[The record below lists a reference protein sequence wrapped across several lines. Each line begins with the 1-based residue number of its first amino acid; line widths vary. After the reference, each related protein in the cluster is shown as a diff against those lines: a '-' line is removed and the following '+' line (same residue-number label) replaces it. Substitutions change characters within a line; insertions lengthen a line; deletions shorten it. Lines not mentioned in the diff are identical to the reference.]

1 MSKRLYALCAAALFT
16 LSLSSAPAH
25 AEDGV
30 WKVGTSYVVRF
41 EKLDLSKPADRQTL
55 LGQVERTAVR
65 ACSTLRPATR
75 RAACATDTVNTIMK
89 SADPGLR
96 ASLDVARFERDGV
109 MQAAR

>member
-1 MSKRLYALCAAALFT
+1 MSKRLFALCAAALFT
-16 LSLSSAPAH
+16 LTVSSAPAH

-41 EKLDLSKPADRQTL
+41 EKLDLSKPGDRQIL
-55 LGQVERTAVR
+55 LGQVERTAAR
-65 ACSTLRPATR
+65 ACKALRPAAR
-75 RAACATDTVNTIMK
+75 RTACAADTVSSILK

-96 ASLDVARFERDGV
+96 ASLDTARFERDGV